1 MVNEFDMQG
10 AFNVDWDKVLDN
22 DELDEETTRLY
33 RRELDEIE
41 VTKRRRE
48 EEDRRPARGGRRGA
62 RGPRSPVRIVP
73 SRGRSKGRRR
83 GRGRRTRTS
92 GDAGRYRDEADD
104 EQEMHLGARDGG
116 SMLTNDESNVTARG
130 SESSDSSD
138 TSDSGDSSE
147 GSRAPGAAP
156 EPHMPA
162 QRFELED
169 MLFFVVP
176 GRDTPRAGLF
186 GHYLKP
192 FTVDDDDECV
202 PFPPPPGYDPKK
214 KKRLDLEYD
223 AGLPGVPWPSTE
235 AVELVMPGFDDNEE
249 DWINIVDQDE
259 LKKACLPYFSRMMG
273 VYADSARIVAR
284 KDADTPFMV
293 IRKYICGKHNA
304 LHHSGPYGFND
315 PSLPPNMDV
324 CKEGVHFMACP
335 SPLEDPRYYEVGSE
349 YLKETVERGEALDFA
364 FARRMQ
370 GLLGTGQ
377 DAVWACLDPDFNPAD
392 RPGVMERFS
401 GAYTAGFYKAVS
413 WEDSHD
419 PRAVATEALQQHK
432 AFCQAS
438 RAASRA
444 PPCD

>member
-1 MVNEFDMQG
+1 
-10 AFNVDWDKVLDN
+10 
-22 DELDEETTRLY
+22 
-33 RRELDEIE
+33 
-41 VTKRRRE
+41 
-48 EEDRRPARGGRRGA
+48 
-62 RGPRSPVRIVP
+62 
-73 SRGRSKGRRR
+73 
-83 GRGRRTRTS
+83 
-92 GDAGRYRDEADD
+92 
-104 EQEMHLGARDGG
+104 
-116 SMLTNDESNVTARG
+116 
-130 SESSDSSD
+130 
-138 TSDSGDSSE
+138 
-147 GSRAPGAAP
+147 
-156 EPHMPA
+156 
-162 QRFELED
+162 
-169 MLFFVVP
+169 
-176 GRDTPRAGLF
+176 
-186 GHYLKP
+186 
-192 FTVDDDDECV
+192 
-202 PFPPPPGYDPKK
+202 
-214 KKRLDLEYD
+214 
-223 AGLPGVPWPSTE
+223 
-235 AVELVMPGFDDNEE
+235 
-249 DWINIVDQDE
+249 
-259 LKKACLPYFSRMMG
+259 
-273 VYADSARIVAR
+273 
-284 KDADTPFMV
+284 MV